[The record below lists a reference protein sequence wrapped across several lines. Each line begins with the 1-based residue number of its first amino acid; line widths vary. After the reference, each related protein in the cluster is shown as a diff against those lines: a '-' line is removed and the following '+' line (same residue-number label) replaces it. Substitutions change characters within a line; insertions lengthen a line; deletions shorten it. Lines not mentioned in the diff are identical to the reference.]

1 MHTAAGGAEPPPSTY
16 PAPMPHSRNTQP
28 AESFLAG
35 LPGSLTALLEGLA
48 ACTRDID
55 LAWTAVDFAGRVLDL
70 DDCVVYLL
78 DTDGATLSQYAAWGP
93 KRIAERVVENRI
105 NLRIGEGVVGA
116 CALSGDSILVSDTR
130 LDRRHVA
137 DEGSGLSE
145 LAVPVLAGARVLG
158 VIDTEHPTPDHFG
171 SRHMR
176 ALQAIA
182 APLAAG
188 LIRVGR

>member
-1 MHTAAGGAEPPPSTY
+1 
-16 PAPMPHSRNTQP
+16 MPHRSRS

-35 LPGSLTALLEGLA
+35 LPGSLAPLLADLA

-55 LAWTAVDFAGRVLDL
+55 LAWTAVEFAGRMLDL

-78 DTDGATLSQYAAWGP
+78 DPGSATLAQYAAWGP

-105 NLRIGEGVVGA
+105 KLRIGEGVVGA
-116 CALSGDSILVSDTR
+116 CALSGDSIIVSDTR

-137 DEGSGLSE
+137 DDGSGLSE
-145 LAVPVLAGARVLG
+145 LAVPVLVGARVLG

-171 SRHMR
+171 SRHVR

-182 APLAAG
+182 APLAQG
-188 LIRVGR
+188 LLRVGR